1 VQDSRRQHV
10 VPYTER
16 VRAEACGNIELTFYD
31 LLDQVHT
38 GHDAPGVEEGLEAE
52 HRTHAAFN
60 PPVILF
66 NNIVQVGASADLDGA
81 IPPVIELL
89 VHAHAAQSGMG
100 GLEAIQVITLISVR
114 SGLSHQQDVL
124 YG

>member
-1 VQDSRRQHV
+1 MQDSRRQHV
-10 VPYTER
+10 VPYTEQ

-31 LLDQVHT
+31 LLDQLHT
-38 GHDAPGVEEGLEAE
+38 GHYAPGVEEALEAE

-81 IPPVIELL
+81 LPPVIEF
-89 VHAHAAQSGMG
+89 VIHTHTAQSGMG
-100 GLEAIQVITLISVR
+100 GLKAV
-114 SGLSHQQDVL
+114 
-124 YG
+124 